1 MTGSLQYLRV
11 LIVEDQK
18 NAQTMIQ
25 EMVRSLGVQ
34 TILLA
39 SNGKEAL
46 DILKIDAPDAIN
58 INLIICDWMMP
69 EMTGLELLTEV
80 RKRSP
85 KMPFLMVTGRNDLE
99 AVQTAM
105 KHGVSA
111 YIAKPFGRSQIEIKL
126 RVLGRRMLAERTF
139 ADMPL

>member
-18 NAQTMIQ
+18 NAQNMLY
-25 EMVRSLGVQ
+25 EMVRSLGIQ

-46 DILKIDAPDAIN
+46 GVLNVEAPDTV
-58 INLIICDWMMP
+58 NLIICDWMMP
-69 EMTGLELLTEV
+69 EMTGLELLTEI
-80 RKRSP
+80 RKRYP
-85 KMPFLMVTGRNDLE
+85 TMPFLMVTGRNELD
-99 AVQTAM
+99 AVKTAM

-126 RVLGRRMLAERTF
+126 RVLGRKLLSDRSLAN
-139 ADMPL
+139 MPI

>member
-1 MTGSLQYLRV
+1 MTGSLHFLRV

-18 NAQTMIQ
+18 SAQNMIH

-34 TILLA
+34 TIMLA

-46 DILKIDAPDAIN
+46 GILNIEAPDTV
-58 INLIICDWMMP
+58 NLIICDWMMP
-69 EMTGLELLTEV
+69 EMTGLELLTEI
-80 RKRSP
+80 RKRYP
-85 KMPFLMVTGRNDLE
+85 KMPFLMVTGRNELD
-99 AVQTAM
+99 AVKTAM

-126 RVLGRRMLAERTF
+126 RVLGRKLLADRSL
-139 ADMPL
+139 ANMPI